1 MAGEGTDSGG
11 EQAATNQLLAALRHP
26 LRRRLLQ
33 AMAPEEEVSPG
44 DLAHRV
50 GAPLS
55 NVSYHVRVLA
65 DCGAITLVTTRP
77 GRGSVQHIYRLAIEA
92 EWAQRVLGLGVTEEI
107 DGDPSPS
114 A

>member
-11 EQAATNQLLAALRHP
+11 EPAATNQLLAALRHP
-26 LRRRLLQ
+26 LRRQILQ
-33 AMAPEEEVSPG
+33 AMSADEEVSPG
-44 DLAHRV
+44 DLALRV

-65 DCGAITLVTTRP
+65 DCSAITLVDTRP
-77 GRGSVQHIYRLAIEA
+77 GRGSVQHFYRLAIEA
-92 EWAQRVLGLGVTEEI
+92 DWARRVLGLGITEEI
-107 DGDPSPS
+107 DGEPNPS